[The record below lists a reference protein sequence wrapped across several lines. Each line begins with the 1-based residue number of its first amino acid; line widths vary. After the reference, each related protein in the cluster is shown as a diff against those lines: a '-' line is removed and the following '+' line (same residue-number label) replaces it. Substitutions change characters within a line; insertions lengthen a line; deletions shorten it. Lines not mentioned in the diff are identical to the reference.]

1 MGHGNM
7 KGCAQT
13 VLGAVDAKELG
24 ITMMHEHLLWDV
36 RRLFVEPEDPTERAM
51 AHAPVSLENLSYVV
65 LNWAGCED
73 NLVNSDT
80 ELAIREAGLF
90 KQAGGKTLVDV
101 SNIGL
106 GRDPKSLRYIAE
118 STGLHIV
125 MGASYYQAFFHPPDM
140 DDKSEDEIFE
150 EVVGD
155 ITEGVDG
162 TDIRAGIIGEVG
174 CNWPLRD
181 NEAKVLRASA
191 RAQTETGAPI
201 TIHPGPH
208 LDAPFEI
215 IDILE
220 AAGADT
226 ERVVIGHMERTGLDF
241 DHLTNLAKRG
251 CYLEFDWFGEV
262 RPTFMKHGTK
272 QSDDPSHYV
281 SPGRVDVPSDGERIK
296 IISFLVSEGFGEKI
310 VVSQDICLKSRMT
323 SFGGPGYAHI
333 TRYVQ
338 TWMREMGLGDGD
350 IENIVVNN
358 PQRILG
364 FV

>member
-125 MGASYYQAFFHPPDM
+125 MGASYYQAFFHP
-140 DDKSEDEIFE
+140 S
-150 EVVGD
+150 
-155 ITEGVDG
+155 
-162 TDIRAGIIGEVG
+162 
-174 CNWPLRD
+174 
-181 NEAKVLRASA
+181 
-191 RAQTETGAPI
+191 
-201 TIHPGPH
+201 
-208 LDAPFEI
+208 
-215 IDILE
+215 
-220 AAGADT
+220 
-226 ERVVIGHMERTGLDF
+226 
-241 DHLTNLAKRG
+241 
-251 CYLEFDWFGEV
+251 
-262 RPTFMKHGTK
+262 
-272 QSDDPSHYV
+272 
-281 SPGRVDVPSDGERIK
+281 
-296 IISFLVSEGFGEKI
+296 
-310 VVSQDICLKSRMT
+310 
-323 SFGGPGYAHI
+323 
-333 TRYVQ
+333 
-338 TWMREMGLGDGD
+338 
-350 IENIVVNN
+350 
-358 PQRILG
+358 
-364 FV
+364 